1 MSQKKVRPIVT
12 PKGRFKFPK
21 LNEPDNYKNELR
33 FKSGLIVAP
42 DDPGVPEFIER
53 LEEIRDAEIEKVK
66 KELTEAGKSGL
77 AKKVKPREVYH
88 LDTDKEGNET
98 GDLLFNVKMK
108 HEVKSKKTGKII
120 KLWPA
125 FFDARGNPMNKVPP
139 IWGGTVGR
147 FGVVPRASKRPAD
160 GAYGVTLYLDAVFVI
175 DLKTGGQRDASYYG
189 FTPEEDG
196 YQYEGGPDDDEDDD
210 DFNRRRRADDGDD
223 DEDEDNDD
231 F

>member
-1 MSQKKVRPIVT
+1 MSQKIRPIVT

-33 FKSGLIVAP
+33 FASGLIVAP
-42 DDPGVPEFIER
+42 DDPGVPEFIEK
-53 LEEIRDAEIEKVK
+53 LEGIRDAEIEKIK

-98 GDLLFNVKMK
+98 GDLLFKVKMR

-120 KLWPA
+120 KLRPL
-125 FFDARGNPMNKVPP
+125 FFDARGNQMSKVPP

-147 FGVVPRASKRPAD
+147 FGVLPLPYQHPSD
-160 GAYGVTLYLDAVFVI
+160 GTVGVALRLDAVFII
-175 DLKTGGQRDASYYG
+175 DLMTRGQRDASYYG
-189 FTPEEDG
+189 FTPEEGG
-196 YQYEGGPDDDEDDD
+196 YQYDGGADYEDEDEDSYS
-210 DFNRRRRADDGDD
+210 RRRPDDD